1 MVAARLPRWHVF
13 GAIVWRD
20 YLTKRSYR
28 LGFALDV
35 FNGVLTLSIY
45 FFISRF
51 FNEPD
56 RAALNHAPTYF
67 AFAAAGV
74 LVAGLITSGSVDMGL
89 RLREEQLTGTFE
101 TLAAQPVSSSE
112 VCLGLVGF
120 PFLFAVARAVV
131 YFVIVSA
138 AMGLDLLRVSWIGL
152 VVILLATGAAFAGI
166 AIAAAASILI
176 IKRGEMIVSMLIGVM
191 IIFSGSV
198 FPISSLPSWL
208 EPLARVLPPHVAFDG
223 VRNALFRGTDWGL
236 DALALLGVAAVG
248 IPLATAIFGS
258 ALRVAQRSGSLG
270 EY

>member
-1 MVAARLPRWHVF
+1 MVVARLPRWHVF

-35 FNGVLTLSIY
+35 FNGLLTLSIY

-74 LVAGLITSGSVDMGL
+74 LVAGLINSGSVDMGL

-120 PFLFAVARAVV
+120 PFLFAVARALV
-131 YFVIVSA
+131 YFVIISA

-208 EPLARVLPPHVAFDG
+208 EPLARFLPPHVAFDG

-248 IPLATAIFGS
+248 IPLATGIFGR